1 MGLFNWKNTVREV
14 VGDLEQEARRAE
26 AENDVS
32 TAKILRIVARIV
44 IVRFLS

>member
-14 VGDLEQEARRAE
+14 VGDLENEARKADLE
-26 AENDVS
+26 GDQAVS
-32 TAKILRIVARIV
+32 KMLRIVARIV